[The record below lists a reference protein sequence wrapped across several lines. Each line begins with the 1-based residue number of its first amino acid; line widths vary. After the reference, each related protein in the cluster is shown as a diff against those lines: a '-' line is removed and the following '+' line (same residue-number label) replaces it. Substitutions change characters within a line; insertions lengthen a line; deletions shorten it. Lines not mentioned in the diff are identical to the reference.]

1 MVSPGLGYASINNK
15 NALLDLIW
23 FVLGGSLNGRGAEDD
38 IRSVRTAA
46 ACRRPC
52 RRTGAARRGAAPRA
66 GATTAAAP
74 HVEAREEGV
83 RLHVGGAALRPEP
96 GARVLVQEPRDQVA
110 RRGVVAPAAVGGGG
124 GGELERA
131 AHDVAER
138 GLAGL
143 PHERGAP
150 AHQSTAAPCPPP
162 CATSGATYSCV
173 PTKELDRAWRSCSSG
188 IGRHVGA
195 PSPLSRLLAS
205 SSAGDAV
212 DSSDRS
218 KSVLEGEE
226 HLGGVEPRGGEREA
240 AARHAVVEGVE
251 VAAGAE
257 LHDDAR
263 EIRAGVEVRQHGGQE
278 RVVEPSENA
287 SMQPCDSRAMQPSE
301 PLAHAVPGASEPLDE
316 YRERC
321 RRIGIGVHAS
331 RERTGVHRMGF
342 ASGAHLI
349 FFPSIASAAET
360 VVSEGET
367 GRGVVVEEQ

>member
-1 MVSPGLGYASINNK
+1 MG
-15 NALLDLIW
+15 
-23 FVLGGSLNGRGAEDD
+23 EE
-38 IRSVRTAA
+38 
-46 ACRRPC
+46 
-52 RRTGAARRGAAPRA
+52 PRM
-66 GATTAAAP
+66 TSE
-74 HVEAREEGV
+74 VFEQL
-83 RLHVGGAALRPEP
+83 LHVGGLVVAPVQRGGGRHHGRGRRPQQRHMLRPVKKACAFTSAAP
-96 GARVLVQEPRDQVA
+96 LFDPSREPRDQVA

-150 AHQSTAAPCPPP
+150 VDELVEEHAAHQSTAAPCPPP

-173 PTKELDRAWRSCSSG
+173 PTKELDRASTGSATNRGRGAADDRRFHRRRWRSCSSG